1 MIKEK
6 SKAWEKFTQ
15 KLGAIFAKLPV
26 SPNFITWLTLPA
38 AVFGFIAIAIQ
49 HPLLGTCLFLCAGV
63 LDIIDGPV
71 ARHLG
76 ISSGYGAFL
85 DGSLDRVVDF
95 LVIFSYFWIP
105 LQPDWLSAS
114 QWITIAVFLAI
125 IPSFEVAYANHRK
138 AVDDPDEKLIWR
150 ILNRGE
156 MYILMLAVIVASI
169 FNPTWAGNL
178 LIALVL
184 LSAITSLQTFVT
196 TLYLS
201 RLPNPN

>member
-6 SKAWEKFTQ
+6 SKAWNTFTL
-15 KLGAIFAKLPV
+15 KIGVIFSKLPV
-26 SPNFITWLTLPA
+26 SPNVITWLTLPA
-38 AVFGFIAIAIQ
+38 AILGFLAIVYQ
-49 HPLLGTCLFLCAGV
+49 QVWLGTLLFLCAGV

-71 ARHLG
+71 ARQLG

-85 DGSLDRVVDF
+85 DGSLDRLVDF

-105 LQPDWLSAS
+105 LHTRWLSVS
-114 QWITIAVFLAI
+114 HWVTMAVFLAI

-138 AVDDPDEKLIWR
+138 AVNDPDEKLIWR

-156 MYILMLAVIVASI
+156 MYILMLAVIVASV
-169 FNPTWAGNL
+169 FNSNWAGNL
-178 LIALVL
+178 LIALVI
-184 LSAITSLQTFVT
+184 LSALTSLQTFIT

-201 RLPNPN
+201 RIRQA